1 MNGPGVGCTAF
12 CPDGVNQT
20 RPTPNLSRG
29 GLHRV
34 VEVEIC
40 GLPLVPDRTQIG
52 FGPGVK
58 ATNLSTSYDPVA
70 DCGIL
75 TFNVDIGAAA
85 AVGPRRLQV
94 ESGRR
99 LEKEDGGLVICT
111 ADGLPAVDTTDVALD
126 ACGANVTVVLPAA
139 RTALPC
145 GEPGP
150 IQVDAWVQTLGGVP
164 VVPPTPIDPADPTVT
179 LLPGLNEILW
189 QATDPSSSAFSQ
201 SVQTANVPDGFAVAG
216 TPLTVN
222 KGAPGFI
229 QLRWGD
235 SCLAADVDY
244 AIYEGPLGSF
254 TDHVPV
260 FCSTGGATT
269 HALIP
274 SSGDTYY
281 LVVPHNG
288 SGQEGSYGTDGDGIE
303 RPPNLGACAPQ
314 SHGSCLPM

>member
-1 MNGPGVGCTAF
+1 M
-12 CPDGVNQT
+12 
-20 RPTPNLSRG
+20 
-29 GLHRV
+29 
-34 VEVEIC
+34 
-40 GLPLVPDRTQIG
+40 
-52 FGPGVK
+52 K
-58 ATNLSTSYDPVA
+58 ATDLSTSYDPVT

-75 TFNVDIGAAA
+75 TFNVDIDADAT
-85 AVGPRRLQV
+85 VGPRRLQV

-99 LEKEDGGLVICT
+99 LEKEDGGLVVCT
-111 ADGLPAVDTTDVALD
+111 ADGLPAVDTTDVALE
-126 ACGANVTVVLPAA
+126 ACGADVTVVLPAA
-139 RTALPC
+139 RAALSC

-150 IQVDAWVQTLGGVP
+150 IQVDAWIQTLGGVP
-164 VVPPTPIDPADPTVT
+164 VVPPTPIDPTDPTVT
-179 LLPGLNEILW
+179 LLAGLNEILW
-189 QATDPSSSAFSQ
+189 QATDPSSGAFSQ
-201 SVQTANVPDGFAVAG
+201 SVQTANVTSITCSPAGRVPDGFAVAG
-216 TPLTVN
+216 TPLMVN

-229 QLRWGD
+229 QLNWGD

-274 SSGDTYY
+274 SFGDTYY

-288 SGQEGSYGTDGDGIE
+288 PGQEGSYGTDSDGNE

-314 SHGSCLPM
+314 SLDGCLPM